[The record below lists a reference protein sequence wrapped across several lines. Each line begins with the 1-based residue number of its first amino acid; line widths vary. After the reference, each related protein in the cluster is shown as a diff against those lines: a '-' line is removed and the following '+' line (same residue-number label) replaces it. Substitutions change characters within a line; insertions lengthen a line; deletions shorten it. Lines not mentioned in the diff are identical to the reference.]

1 MAVTVVQFRAYVGTQ
16 EDSVFVTDCLNAAQA
31 LVTRYVGAVTG
42 IPSHITDQATLIC
55 ASELFHRRQSPGGI
69 TQFADMSGSAV
80 RVGKDPM
87 NASYELLRPY
97 VGFAV

>member
-1 MAVTVVQFRAYVGTQ
+1 MSVTVVQFREYVGTK
-16 EDSVFVTDCLNAAQA
+16 EESVFVTDCLDAGKA
-31 LVTRYVGAVTG
+31 LVARYIGSTTG
-42 IPSHITDQATLIC
+42 VPSHIVDQSVLIC
-55 ASELFHRRQSPGGI
+55 SSELFHRRQAPGGV

-87 NASYELLRPY
+87 GAAYELLRPY

>member
-1 MAVTVVQFRAYVGTQ
+1 MAVTVVQFRDYIGTQ
-16 EDSVFVTDCLNAAQA
+16 EESVFVTDCLNAGQA
-31 LVTRYVGAVTG
+31 LVARYVGEVTG
-42 IPSHITDQATLIC
+42 IPSHITDQATLIA
-55 ASELFHRRQSPGGI
+55 ASELFHRRQAPGGV

-87 NASYELLRPY
+87 NAAYELLRPY

>member
-1 MAVTVVQFRAYVGTQ
+1 MSVTVVQFREYVGTK
-16 EDSVFVTDCLNAAQA
+16 EESVFVTDCLDAGKS
-31 LVTRYVGAVTG
+31 LVARYIGDVTG
-42 IPSHITDQATLIC
+42 VPTHIVDQSVLIC
-55 ASELFHRRQSPGGI
+55 ASELFHRRQAPGGV

-87 NASYELLRPY
+87 NAAYELLRPY